1 MFKKALLL
9 AIAGLL
15 LTSPAFA
22 KAEKNSKD
30 YLQNKKH
37 FAIMN
42 PIVEGFAERA
52 IKKILKK
59 ETNKNFKVK
68 FDGYTLSSMKQG
80 VFKNLEMSGEDFKID
95 DIDIVYLSI
104 KSVTDYNYIDYRQKP
119 IVMKSDMVYAY
130 EIHLNE
136 NSINTALDKKDYK
149 KVMEKVNNIAYPM
162 FLINDVR
169 IRIKNNRAHVIV
181 DYNFPLAKTKKD
193 RTFAMSSKFKV
204 DKTTNKI
211 IADDVAVASAYGNLQ
226 SSKVANLIN
235 LLDPLSF
242 TLKLVD
248 KKKCNGRIENVKI
261 VDDIVQISGKIFVKA
276 ESVDGK

>member
-1 MFKKALLL
+1 MLKKVLIIAITGIIL
-9 AIAGLL
+9 A
-15 LTSPAFA
+15 SPAFA
-22 KAEKNSKD
+22 KADKCSKE
-30 YLQNKKH
+30 YLQEKKH

-42 PIVEGFAERA
+42 PIAEGFAERA
-52 IKKILKK
+52 IKKTLKK
-59 ETNKNFKVK
+59 ETDKNFKVK

-95 DIDIVYLSI
+95 DIDVVYL
-104 KSVTDYNYIDYRQKP
+104 KVKTLTDYNYIDYKQKP

-136 NSINTALDKKDYK
+136 SSINTALDKKDYK
-149 KVMEKVNNIAYPM
+149 KVLHKVNNIAYPM

-169 IRIKNNRAHVIV
+169 VRIKNNRAHIIV

-211 IADDVAVASAYGNLQ
+211 VADDVSVASAYGSLQ
-226 SSKVANLIN
+226 TSKVANLIN

-276 ESVDGK
+276 ES

>member
-1 MFKKALLL
+1 MFKKL
-9 AIAGLL
+9 LL
-15 LTSPAFA
+15 LTIIGAVFTSPVFA
-22 KAEKNSKD
+22 KTDKCSKE
-30 YLQNKKH
+30 YLQEKKH

-42 PIVEGFAERA
+42 PIAESFAERA
-52 IKKILKK
+52 IKKSLKK
-59 ETNKNFKVK
+59 ETDKNFKVK

-80 VFKNLEMSGEDFKID
+80 VFKNLEMSGENFKID
-95 DIDIVYLSI
+95 DIDIVYLNI
-104 KSVTDYNYIDYRQKP
+104 KTVTDYNYIDYKQKP

-169 IRIKNNRAHVIV
+169 IRIKNSRAHIIV

-226 SSKVANLIN
+226 TSKVANLIN

-276 ESVDGK
+276 ES